1 MTGVLKQTMDER
13 ADRLGGVPVDLDAI
27 TREGDRRVRRRRSA
41 AACVAGVLAVT
52 AIMIPF
58 VVHRG
63 TGAAPDDRDKVAVGT
78 APRLSYAVGSVI
90 HHDGRTTDVGHRV
103 RAFVATGKGFVS
115 VDPKGVVWSTVGSE
129 TTRVGENATGS
140 GRVLVADDAW
150 VGWVERPGD
159 SAPTFVFLN
168 QVTDESMTIS
178 ESDEEGADHRQWAV
192 RAIDGD
198 TAYYQTSLGTF
209 SQPLVGRHR
218 ATGLSTDDKV
228 TIDDVEDG
236 VILFEVEGAQ
246 GRVHTYAG
254 TDLSDRDAPL
264 KNDGGDLSPGGTSVM
279 SENSATRS
287 DDFTL
292 RTLDGGA
299 DAAPKQEENY
309 GFFLGYAWVDDDA
322 YTAFGI
328 ASVADEGAMTIDL
341 LTCSAAERRCT
352 VAVRDLDWK
361 GIQFPIGEHIGS

>member
-1 MTGVLKQTMDER
+1 M
-13 ADRLGGVPVDLDAI
+13 
-27 TREGDRRVRRRRSA
+27 
-41 AACVAGVLAVT
+41 
-52 AIMIPF
+52 
-58 VVHRG
+58 
-63 TGAAPDDRDKVAVGT
+63 
-78 APRLSYAVGSVI
+78 
-90 HHDGRTTDVGHRV
+90 
-103 RAFVATGKGFVS
+103 
-115 VDPKGVVWSTVGSE
+115 
-129 TTRVGENATGS
+129 
-140 GRVLVADDAW
+140 
-150 VGWVERPGD
+150 
-159 SAPTFVFLN
+159 
-168 QVTDESMTIS
+168 
-178 ESDEEGADHRQWAV
+178 
-192 RAIDGD
+192 
-198 TAYYQTSLGTF
+198 
-209 SQPLVGRHR
+209 
-218 ATGLSTDDKV
+218 

-246 GRVHTYAG
+246 GRVRTYAG
-254 TDLSDRDAPL
+254 TDLSDRDNPL